1 MVAPKSLCA
10 LVVNTQKEENAQLKA
25 LFEQAGYL
33 CLIADSP
40 ESALKIL
47 GQELVSIM
55 CIDLSEQ
62 GEERLKFSR
71 EIRKRKPEIGIIIL
85 SSTLNDANL
94 LESLSLGVENF
105 IIRPIDGNMM
115 QLAITS
121 TRGKQKI
128 AAAERNRLKSI
139 DQKQTNV
146 SHELEKSRELLEQN
160 VLDTVRTFV
169 GLLEIRDANMGTHSK
184 RVATFTRALA
194 DKYDLK
200 DRVKHDI
207 EVGALLHDIGKIGI
221 PDAILLK
228 TRDFFSYSQLTL
240 KERAIYQKHTIIGQ
254 EAVEM
259 LNMLNQVG
267 IYIRHHHE
275 RFDGSGFPDKL
286 KGFYIPL
293 GARLIC
299 MADAYEKIIFGTG
312 KKNQGEAE
320 LIFLKYLKK
329 HKGEMFD
336 PETAGKM
343 IEFLRELKH
352 REQTREKRISVE
364 SLTPG
369 MILARNVY
377 TKSGVLLI
385 SQHDRITS
393 NDMERLNRFMNS
405 DMIIDNVYIY
415 ASSVTGKVAKKA
427 SVSDATTTKLESE
440 LNNKD
445 VEKAIAKKK
454 DFAMLPEVHEA
465 IVAYMMDAKNSW
477 EDIEDLI
484 MRDPIISLRILRSAN
499 SAIYGSAH
507 DITTMGEA
515 VSYLGY
521 KDTRQMIT
529 ALPVLEKADYEQDIF
544 NRKAF
549 WLHLLGCGV
558 ICKTIARHIGAP
570 LTDEYFFAGLF
581 HDIGKLVMD
590 QLYPEKLRMVI
601 TYSEKEAIFFRKAE
615 RLIFGQPHDEIGKYY
630 LEKLNIPEVIVD
642 AVKNHHSPMDSK
654 VDPMI
659 TSAVHIADVIA
670 HRLHIGES
678 GEKTIPRVETFAE
691 EKLRISL
698 TDLESFIPEFEEEI
712 KRTRS
717 LIFKE

>member
-1 MVAPKSLCA
+1 MVAPQSLRA
-10 LVVNTQKEENAQLKA
+10 LVVNNKKEENAQIKA

-47 GQELVSIM
+47 EQELVSIM
-55 CIDLSEQ
+55 CVDLSEQ

-71 EIRKRKPEIGIIIL
+71 EIRRRKPEIGIIIL
-85 SSTLNDANL
+85 STTINNANL

-105 IIRPIDGNMM
+105 IIRPIDRNMM
-115 QLAITS
+115 QLAIIS

-194 DKYDLK
+194 DKYDLN
-200 DRVKHDI
+200 DRVKRDI
-207 EVGALLHDIGKIGI
+207 EIGALLHDIGKIGI
-221 PDAILLK
+221 PDTILLK
-228 TRDFFSYSQLTL
+228 SRDFFSYSQLTL
-240 KERAIYQKHTIIGQ
+240 KERAIYQKHAIIGQ
-254 EAVEM
+254 EAVEI
-259 LNMLNQVG
+259 LTMLNQVG

-275 RFDGSGFPDKL
+275 RFDGSGYPDKL

-312 KKNQGEAE
+312 IKNQAETE
-320 LIFLKYLKK
+320 LIFLRYLKK
-329 HKGEMFD
+329 HKGDMFD

-343 IEFLRELKH
+343 FEFLKELKH

-385 SQHDRITS
+385 SQHDRVTS

-405 DMIIDNVYIY
+405 GMIIDNVYIY
-415 ASSVTGKVAKKA
+415 ESSVTGKVSKKA
-427 SVSDATTTKLESE
+427 AVSDTTTKLESG

-454 DFAMLPEVHEA
+454 DFAMLPEVNET

-529 ALPVLEKADYEQDIF
+529 ALPVLEKTDYEQDIF

-558 ICKTIARHIGAP
+558 ICRTIARHIDAP

-601 TYSEKEAIFFRKAE
+601 KYSEKEAIFSRKAE
-615 RLIFGQPHDEIGKYY
+615 RLIFGQPHDEIGKFY
-630 LEKLNIPEVIVD
+630 LEKLNIPDVIVD

-698 TDLESFIPEFEEEI
+698 TDLEAVIPEFEEEI
-712 KRTRS
+712 KQTRS
-717 LIFKE
+717 LVFME